1 MFGIGTWELVVIL
14 ALALIILGPAKL
26 PQVAKSI
33 GKGLATLRKSAD
45 EVKKE
50 IDLEGLSS
58 EITGIAGDS
67 EVAELKQM
75 VDVRGHIRR
84 ALDDLEEPVLDDEA
98 GPAGEAAPGDKPQS
112 GEEK

>member
-14 ALALIILGPAKL
+14 ALALILLGPAKL
-26 PQVAKSI
+26 PEVAKSI
-33 GKGLATLRKSAD
+33 GKGLASLRKSAD

-50 IDLEGLSS
+50 IDLDGLSA

-84 ALDDLEEPVLDDEA
+84 ALDDLEEPIMDDEA
-98 GPAGEAAPGDKPQS
+98 GPPGGAAQGDEPRG

>member
-14 ALALIILGPAKL
+14 A
-26 PQVAKSI
+26 KSI
-33 GKGLATLRKSAD
+33 GKGLASLRKSAD
-45 EVKKE
+45 DVKKE
-50 IDLEGLSS
+50 IDLDGLSA
-58 EITGIAGDS
+58 EITDIAGDS

-84 ALDDLEEPVLDDEA
+84 ALDDLEEPITDDDA
-98 GPAGEAAPGDKPQS
+98 GPPGGAAQGDEPHG

>member
-26 PQVAKSI
+26 PQVAKTI
-33 GKGLATLRKSAD
+33 GRGLASLRKSAD

-50 IDLEGLSS
+50 IDLDSVAA
-58 EITGIAGDS
+58 EITDVGGDPEIS
-67 EVAELKQM
+67 ELKQM

-84 ALDDLEEPVLDDEA
+84 ALDDLDEPLIEDDA
-98 GPAGEAAPGDKPQS
+98 NPPGDKPQG
-112 GEEK
+112 GETA

>member
-1 MFGIGTWELVVIL
+1 MFGIGTWELMVIL
-14 ALALIILGPAKL
+14 VLALIILGPAKL
-26 PQVAKSI
+26 PQVAKTI

-50 IDLEGLSS
+50 VDLDGLAA
-58 EITGIAGDS
+58 EITDVGGDS

-84 ALDDLEEPVLDDEA
+84 ALDDLEEPVTDDEA
-98 GPAGEAAPGDKPQS
+98 DSPGGAAPGDESPGGDQ
-112 GEEK
+112 

>member
-33 GKGLATLRKSAD
+33 GKGLASLRKSAD

-50 IDLEGLSS
+50 IDLDGLTS
-58 EITGIAGDS
+58 EITDITADS

-84 ALDDLEEPVLDDEA
+84 ALDDLEEPVLDEQTEPTGKA
-98 GPAGEAAPGDKPQS
+98 AQRGEPQS
-112 GEEK
+112 GEES

>member
-33 GKGLATLRKSAD
+33 GKGLASLRKSAD
-45 EVKKE
+45 EVKRE
-50 IDLEGLSS
+50 IDLD
-58 EITGIAGDS
+58 GISADIADVAGDS
-67 EVAELKQM
+67 EIAELKQM

-84 ALDDLEEPVLDDEA
+84 ALDDLEEPVTEDEA
-98 GPAGEAAPGDKPQS
+98 DPPVGAAPGDEPQG
-112 GEEK
+112 GEKT

>member
-14 ALALIILGPAKL
+14 ALALILLGPAKL

-50 IDLEGLSS
+50 VDLDGLAA
-58 EITGIAGDS
+58 EITDIGGDS
-67 EVAELKQM
+67 EIAELKQM

-84 ALDDLEEPVLDDEA
+84 ALDDLDEPLTEDDA
-98 GPAGEAAPGDKPQS
+98 KPPGDKPQ
-112 GEEK
+112 GEEPV

>member
-33 GKGLATLRKSAD
+33 GKSLASLRKSAD
-45 EVKKE
+45 EVKRE
-50 IDLEGLSS
+50 IDLEGLTS
-58 EITGIAGDS
+58 EITDVSTDA

-75 VDVRGHIRR
+75 VDIRGDIRR
-84 ALDDLEEPVLDDEA
+84 ALDDLDEPVRDEA
-98 GPAGEAAPGDKPQS
+98 TGAAGEAAQGDKPQS
-112 GEEK
+112 DEES

>member
-14 ALALIILGPAKL
+14 VLALILLGPAKL
-26 PQVAKSI
+26 PEVAKSI
-33 GKGLATLRKSAD
+33 GKGLASLRKSAD

-50 IDLEGLSS
+50 IDLDGLTA
-58 EITGIAGDS
+58 EITDIAGDS

-84 ALDDLEEPVLDDEA
+84 ALDDLEEPIEDEQSES
-98 GPAGEAAPGDKPQS
+98 PEEKPQS
-112 GEEK
+112 EEKA

>member
-14 ALALIILGPAKL
+14 ALALILLGPAKL
-26 PQVAKSI
+26 PEVAKSI
-33 GKGLATLRKSAD
+33 GKGLASLRKSAD

-50 IDLEGLSS
+50 IDLDGLSA
-58 EITGIAGDS
+58 EITDIAGDS

-84 ALDDLEEPVLDDEA
+84 ALDDLEESVEDDQSDSPE
-98 GPAGEAAPGDKPQS
+98 EKPQS
-112 GEEK
+112 GEEA

>member
-14 ALALIILGPAKL
+14 ALALIVLGPAKL

-50 IDLEGLSS
+50 VDLDGLAA
-58 EITGIAGDS
+58 EITDVGGDS

-75 VDVRGHIRR
+75 VDVRGHIRK
-84 ALDDLEEPVLDDEA
+84 ALDDLDEPLTEDDA
-98 GPAGEAAPGDKPQS
+98 KPPGDEPQ
-112 GEEK
+112 GGQTV

>member
-50 IDLEGLSS
+50 VDLDGLAA
-58 EITGIAGDS
+58 EITDVGGDS

-75 VDVRGHIRR
+75 VDVRGHIRK
-84 ALDDLEEPVLDDEA
+84 ALDDLDEPLIEDDA
-98 GPAGEAAPGDKPQS
+98 KPPGDEPQ
-112 GEEK
+112 GDETA